1 MQQDIVKKII
11 NVLFISSDEMSVKE
25 IASILAIE
33 ISDIEKSIEK
43 VANTLADAGL
53 NLINNNDKLLI
64 TTSSE
69 YSDVI
74 KSFYS
79 YTVASDL
86 SPAQLQTLT
95 IIAYLASATVS
106 QISFVRGVQSLQTVR
121 ALSTRGLIEK
131 DRRVSTEDIETIN
144 AVVLAL
150 PLNPLCQ
157 DDCQG
162 LCATCGERY
171 DDLPDDAATH
181 DNSHDTTDARWGA
194 LAGLLEQADSSPDR
208 EK

>member
-1 MQQDIVKKII
+1 
-11 NVLFISSDEMSVKE
+11 MSVKE

-53 NLINNNDKLLI
+53 NLINNNDKLLV

-79 YTVASDL
+79 YTVTSDL
-86 SPAQLQTLT
+86 TPAQLQTLT

-131 DRRVSTEDIETIN
+131 DRRVSTEDIETISKDNYMLSLEAFKYLGVSSN
-144 AVVLAL
+144 AELKDFEILQAKLKTKMNEAL
-150 PLNPLCQ
+150 N
-157 DDCQG
+157 G
-162 LCATCGERY
+162 
-171 DDLPDDAATH
+171 
-181 DNSHDTTDARWGA
+181 
-194 LAGLLEQADSSPDR
+194 
-208 EK
+208 